1 MSLPHDGNIG
11 RTDPDRNPARR
22 KRPAGQQW
30 PRGPAGPSGPGPWGQ
45 DLWVS
50 SWRTVEQ
57 ADITTFA
64 KLTGD
69 RQWIHVDPERAK
81 TGRFGTRCSTVFS
94 RSGRPPDSS
103 GRFAPSTDS
112 APC

>member
-1 MSLPHDGNIG
+1 L
-11 RTDPDRNPARR
+11 
-22 KRPAGQQW
+22 
-30 PRGPAGPSGPGPWGQ
+30 GQ
-45 DLWVS
+45 DLGVS

-81 TGRFGTRCSTVFS
+81 TGMFGTTVTAP
-94 RSGRPPDSS
+94 RVLGPSGPR
-103 GRFAPSTDS
+103 
-112 APC
+112 